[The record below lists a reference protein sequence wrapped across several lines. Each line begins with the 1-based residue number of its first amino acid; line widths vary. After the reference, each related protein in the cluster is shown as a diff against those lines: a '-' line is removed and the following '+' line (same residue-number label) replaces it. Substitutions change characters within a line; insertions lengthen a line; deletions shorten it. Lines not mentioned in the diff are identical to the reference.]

1 MKKKTFLVSALSAFL
16 LVLSACNGAII
27 NSSSS
32 ESKSDSSA
40 SSSQPTTSSG
50 GGGGGSSSIAP
61 SSSDEPTS
69 SSQEESSSEE
79 QPSSSQEESSS
90 SESGSSSSEVV
101 TQYTITFASNGGTG
115 IMEAVTKDKGETY
128 SLPECGFTKEGYD
141 FDYWTIGNESDHRA
155 PGYEFTV
162 NGDATVTA
170 NWKEKPAPAF
180 TPCIYV
186 SSDNWSTKTKIELEP
201 GESAGAYG
209 KSLELKEGDSLYAQ
223 VGDDKYYHWSEL
235 TILGDYCSTC
245 LKEAEGDSHNID
257 VKKTGE
263 YVIGIF
269 PDSTLMPFSIA
280 SLYDQED
287 YVVFGVEGSSAKS
300 LSYDKTLG
308 AFIGEVTGNEGAQV
322 GVKIGTREYYDQ
334 DGKMYLHNKESQLN
348 NLKYEN
354 DKYTLINDVEKA
366 QVEVYLGEGGAISV
380 FLENQT
386 ETKYYAVGK
395 INGVDKW
402 TTTDYELKVNP
413 ANNKEYVSDDYIPLK
428 AGDGIKAMN
437 IKGYAYYPAG
447 SDTEYKITEDGS
459 YKVYFRPDG
468 QGGEG
473 WYEGYLYVQKQETPV
488 EPEYSKYEVVING
501 IATELVEY
509 EYVLPEVKPAD
520 VKAQYYLGEDNV
532 IGVTEGN
539 SIVFKGY
546 KESAYEELPAYT
558 PNGDDMTNHIYNNV
572 IEEGG
577 VLKIRRTSA
586 EAKVYLIL
594 HTDDSYSFWI
604 SEGGAMAVL
613 EDGYY
618 ITGTMNGWAPTAAYK
633 LNESGAITVALHQG
647 DQFLIVQKDGDNM
660 YYYKNIPADSGSDK
674 ATTYKNGEGSAL
686 YNGYILA
693 LEDHNFQVVVPGSYF
708 IEYAESGI
716 WTELWYLDPEH
727 KDTSPLLLD
736 KLQVAVNEGEYAD
749 IDKFGKVGE
758 NIQYEYTA
766 NITKDAIYHFRW
778 ASGEAVNLELG
789 NTATPFFTL
798 GGDGSYVVAKSSV
811 ENVTFYF
818 VLSADKITLYASIPA
833 GPSVYA
839 LVGTM
844 NGWDATDTTYAFT
857 PTGENEV
864 SLLGVSLSEA
874 NKFKVVIDGTWT
886 GCLSYEHLS
895 EATKALKINEEFAF
909 LDKDGNDHNIEVENS
924 RIYNIVINT
933 ESGEITITVVQ
944 VTITRKASNEGEAT
958 EIKVDKGQNYVLP
971 ANPYDVPAGKKFE
984 GWTIGEATRQPGY
997 VLENVQE
1004 DVLMVALWAQL
1015 YTVSF
1020 NANDGTGTME
1030 PVQVEA
1036 GDYELPAC
1044 DFTAPEGK
1052 QFKAWQ
1058 VGENQYQPGDKVNI
1072 EDTTEVTA
1080 VWMAIPVT
1088 KYTVTYK
1095 ANGGT
1100 GSDVV
1105 VNDIA
1110 GSYQLVTNTFE
1121 APENKAFKCWSVG
1134 GVEKAVGAYIDVE
1147 ANTEVLAVWEDEYTI
1162 TFDGNGGTSSMAP
1175 VKQVAGKYTLPENGF
1190 TAPAGYEFAGWKIG
1204 EEEGSKE
1211 PGEKIDIAGNVT
1223 IKALWNELPPE
1234 APEKSVWVGR
1244 AGVWSKLGDLV
1255 ANPNAAGEL
1264 MALNV
1269 ALQEG
1274 DEFVI
1279 RVLGDN
1285 YIKTITMGG
1294 AKDDF
1299 TFDGESNIV
1308 VKEGKGGNYNF
1319 YVWGENNTKLS
1330 IEKALVNTGIKA
1342 YYNATYYDESH
1353 SYVFVGDKVTTNGY
1367 LVIKYVRD
1375 DLSEVEISGED
1386 YGNVKY
1392 YINEA
1397 CTQEADLD
1405 YIFTAEEHN
1414 HDMTAYVKLGDFKT
1428 SFSFTV
1434 IYKNYVHHQSGA
1446 EWVDTPLTENMF
1458 EHKVA
1463 LIHLDNADKFAVRT
1477 LGTWVSGLEG
1487 DYYPNGAYTQEGDLY
1502 RNHYSSI
1509 WNGSSDVQKVTG
1521 IMYDVSW
1528 LTTVAGDYVI
1538 GVREGDSGVI
1548 VYRTN
1553 WTVTLKRGS
1562 NDPVVLVPTATLT
1575 REYQFERV
1583 ELQEG
1588 DIITIQRG
1596 DIKYGYNYYNGTKS
1610 FYECFNKD
1618 GAIGNF
1624 AGYDGENSWVV
1635 KAGCSGIYS
1644 FYLKPEMVYYSQSK
1658 QFSVTVSPSIYI
1670 VKEDLWYYTKGSAEP
1685 VEMNY
1690 DPYDSSNS
1698 VILPNIDLEED
1709 DTISF
1714 NDAVLSNIGY
1724 SNISNAEQKALFTE
1738 GENNKLIVKEA
1749 GAYTFHIVRATG
1761 AITVDYASKT
1771 AQGGFKR
1778 GTNYV
1783 VGSAD
1788 FHSGTS
1794 SEGESWNDVE
1804 KAFVMVLSDEDK
1816 PENCEHQYKA
1826 TITFKQNDEWMIRTN
1841 IYWPYAIENAGA
1853 FKDNLYMELTL
1864 DGNIKVNRAGKYEI
1878 YLKTNADGYWSLY
1891 VSEPKDFTPD
1901 QSNVSMAIGNDVDV
1915 FVSYATGAEFETLT
1929 AVSNKESIATTDVNI
1944 GLKRIRI
1951 HGVAAGET
1959 FVTISDGKTDVIIN
1973 VTVYGTYAVTFEMD
1987 LDGVRST
1994 HTASNCSLY
2003 VFGNDDYVPQTW
2015 EQCAGNVESGKVIFT
2030 IPDGK
2035 DITGAVFY
2043 FVENEVQKQS
2053 KDIAVN
2059 ITAEGTYIVTF
2070 VDHWEE
2076 VEKDVWKLDEMTIAP
2091 KALKLNKDEVTLEKG
2106 ELDNSVIA
2114 SDWMGE
2120 LSVISDHP
2128 EYATAVIDN
2137 KGTVT
2142 ITGVGVG
2149 EAVITVSDGIT
2160 NRDVTVTV
2168 TAPVAK
2174 YAVKFE
2180 MDLSVVKSWD
2190 KTSNFS
2196 LYVFGND
2203 KYQPKTW
2210 DECANNIDSGSV
2222 TFNILEGKDITGA
2235 VFYFEQ
2241 DGELKQSTDM
2251 AVTITEAGTYTV
2263 NFVNHWDKFI
2273 VDEKEVW
2280 KLDEMTIT
2288 QKVLTVNKNALTIE
2302 KEEVDESVVASNWV
2316 GPLTATS
2323 NQPDVAS
2330 VTIDAKSGVATITGN
2345 GIGDAVIT
2353 ISDGTTN
2360 KVVNVTVAAVVEK
2373 YTVTYQANG
2382 GTGADVVVNDIV
2394 GSYQLKNVNPFAAP
2408 EGKQFKAWKVGET
2421 EYALGAEITVGADT
2435 VVKAVWEDVVY
2446 TVDVWTKFSIADAAK
2461 PVYAWVWTNDKDGKF
2476 YECVHVSE
2484 SWEAEYNRHYTM
2496 TFSEVPTGK
2505 NIIVVCFSSVTDD
2518 NPDWNNELSRSGD
2531 CIIKTGG
2538 SHGYQIDTYNDLK
2551 P

>member
-1 MKKKTFLVSALSAFL
+1 MKKKSFLVSALSAFL
-16 LVLSACNGAII
+16 LVLSACSGAVID
-27 NSSSS
+27 SSSS
-32 ESKSDSSA
+32 GSKSDSSA

-50 GGGGGSSSIAP
+50 GGGGGGTSSITP
-61 SSSDEPTS
+61 SSSDEPT
-69 SSQEESSSEE
+69 
-79 QPSSSQEESSS
+79 SSSQEESSS

-101 TQYTITFASNGGTG
+101 TQYTITYSAGEGTG
-115 IMEAVTKDKGETY
+115 TMNPVVVDAGSEHTLLPCGFTREGYHFDYWQVGNDATHRDPGYQFIVNGNVTIIAQWEENEPPVSTAFTITMDEAPLANHKVVGVAFKANLDQSDFDVVPVAINGLKFTVDLGENPASKYSALNFVELNEGVTTFDPQRIEEDVYRISNTINSADFKTGNSSWLFGAMISILSEVPIEMSKSGDSYVANNVHVTKDNLIEGCYYYGFKTEIFDYDNLDSASTGKDYFESEEVDNYKPLKALKNGTFNFTITGSSLKVDLVEIDPEYTITFSAGEGSGSMEPVVMQAGTY
-128 SLPECGFTKEGYD
+128 ILPESTFTAPDGKQFEG
-141 FDYWTIGNESDHRA
+141 WQVGNEAELQYPDA
-155 PGYEFTV
+155 EIDIEGNVTITAKYENIPADQYYVVGIIGGEDNWDSTDIELIANPDKAGEYYLADPIALK
-162 NGDATVTA
+162 NGDA
-170 NWKEKPAPAF
+170 
-180 TPCIYV
+180 
-186 SSDNWSTKTKIELEP
+186 
-201 GESAGAYG
+201 
-209 KSLELKEGDSLYAQ
+209 
-223 VGDDKYYHWSEL
+223 
-235 TILGDYCSTC
+235 
-245 LKEAEGDSHNID
+245 
-257 VKKTGE
+257 
-263 YVIGIF
+263 
-269 PDSTLMPFSIA
+269 
-280 SLYDQED
+280 
-287 YVVFGVEGSSAKS
+287 
-300 LSYDKTLG
+300 
-308 AFIGEVTGNEGAQV
+308 
-322 GVKIGTREYYDQ
+322 
-334 DGKMYLHNKESQLN
+334 
-348 NLKYEN
+348 
-354 DKYTLINDVEKA
+354 
-366 QVEVYLGEGGAISV
+366 
-380 FLENQT
+380 
-386 ETKYYAVGK
+386 
-395 INGVDKW
+395 
-402 TTTDYELKVNP
+402 
-413 ANNKEYVSDDYIPLK
+413 
-428 AGDGIKAMN
+428 IKAMDGTN
-437 IKGYAYYPAG
+437 NYYPDAA
-447 SDTEYKITEDGS
+447 DKKWEITEDGN
-459 YKVYFRPDG
+459 YRVYFRPD
-468 QGGEG
+468 QAGGEG
-473 WYEGYLYVQKQETPV
+473 WYEGYLYVQKQETPSTDVYVVYKNGDTDHPIALTQSGDAFTAKVTAQRGDYFTATKNDEAFALTAVDYAGNNVKVLNDKLTVLTGDAQEVSIWVHDNTTVWLDGYIQNEYFLTIGTNVNVKLVMNDELLKEYEYYATGLKVKAGDSITVVHDQQPFGIVAKSGENNIDALGLTIHNDCDNTAVYLDVVKEGHPIWVSGYHAEPV
-488 EPEYSKYEVVING
+488 EVHYYLVGILNGESKWDSTDY
-501 IATELVEY
+501 ELVPNPSKEGEY
-509 EYVLPEVKPAD
+509 YLSERITLKDGDGIKVMNGSSEYYPDGSGNELHITEDGKYDIYFLPDHSGGEGWYAGYIYINKYVPTLYTISFLKGDEGATGEMDPVQAEAGEYVLP
-520 VKAQYYLGEDNV
+520 
-532 IGVTEGN
+532 IC
-539 SIVFKGY
+539 
-546 KESAYEELPAYT
+546 AY
-558 PNGDDMTNHIYNNV
+558 N
-572 IEEGG
+572 
-577 VLKIRRTSA
+577 
-586 EAKVYLIL
+586 
-594 HTDDSYSFWI
+594 
-604 SEGGAMAVL
+604 
-613 EDGYY
+613 
-618 ITGTMNGWAPTAAYK
+618 AP
-633 LNESGAITVALHQG
+633 
-647 DQFLIVQKDGDNM
+647 D
-660 YYYKNIPADSGSDK
+660 
-674 ATTYKNGEGSAL
+674 
-686 YNGYILA
+686 
-693 LEDHNFQVVVPGSYF
+693 
-708 IEYAESGI
+708 
-716 WTELWYLDPEH
+716 
-727 KDTSPLLLD
+727 
-736 KLQVAVNEGEYAD
+736 
-749 IDKFGKVGE
+749 
-758 NIQYEYTA
+758 
-766 NITKDAIYHFRW
+766 
-778 ASGEAVNLELG
+778 
-789 NTATPFFTL
+789 
-798 GGDGSYVVAKSSV
+798 
-811 ENVTFYF
+811 
-818 VLSADKITLYASIPA
+818 
-833 GPSVYA
+833 
-839 LVGTM
+839 
-844 NGWDATDTTYAFT
+844 
-857 PTGENEV
+857 
-864 SLLGVSLSEA
+864 
-874 NKFKVVIDGTWT
+874 
-886 GCLSYEHLS
+886 
-895 EATKALKINEEFAF
+895 
-909 LDKDGNDHNIEVENS
+909 
-924 RIYNIVINT
+924 
-933 ESGEITITVVQ
+933 
-944 VTITRKASNEGEAT
+944 
-958 EIKVDKGQNYVLP
+958 
-971 ANPYDVPAGKKFE
+971 
-984 GWTIGEATRQPGY
+984 
-997 VLENVQE
+997 
-1004 DVLMVALWAQL
+1004 
-1015 YTVSF
+1015 
-1020 NANDGTGTME
+1020 
-1030 PVQVEA
+1030 
-1036 GDYELPAC
+1036 
-1044 DFTAPEGK
+1044 GK
-1052 QFKAWQ
+1052 QFKAWL
-1058 VGENQYQPGDKVNI
+1058 VGEDQYQPGEKINI
-1072 EDTTEVTA
+1072 EGATEVTA
-1080 VWMAIPVT
+1080 VWQAIPAT
-1088 KYTVTYK
+1088 KFTVTYK

-1100 GSDVV
+1100 GEDVV
-1105 VNDIA
+1105 VNDIS
-1110 GSYQLVTNTFE
+1110 GSYQLADNTAFAKE
-1121 APENKAFKCWSVG
+1121 GYAFKCWSVG

-1147 ANTEVLAVWEDEYTI
+1147 AATEVLAVWEEEYTI
-1162 TFDGNGGTSSMAP
+1162 TFDGNSGTGSMTP
-1175 VKQVAGKYTLPENGF
+1175 VKQVAGQYTLPDNDF
-1190 TAPAGYEFAGWKIG
+1190 TAPDGYQFLGWKIG
-1204 EEEGSKE
+1204 EVDTIRQ
-1211 PGEKIDIAGNVT
+1211 PGYKFEIAGNVT
-1223 IKALWNELPPE
+1223 IQAQWEELPPV

-1244 AGVWSKLGDLV
+1244 AGVWSKLADLED
-1255 ANPNAAGEL
+1255 NPGAAGEL
-1264 MALNV
+1264 QALNV
-1269 ALQEG
+1269 TFEEG

-1279 RVLGDN
+1279 RVVGDN
-1285 YIKTITMGG
+1285 YIKTINAGG
-1294 AKDDF
+1294 AKDNF
-1299 TFDGESNIV
+1299 TFNGESNIIV
-1308 VKEGKGGNYNF
+1308 NEGKAGAYNL
-1319 YVWGENNTKLS
+1319 YIWGENNTKLS
-1330 IEKALVNTGIKA
+1330 IERVYTNEGIKA
-1342 YYNATYYDESH
+1342 YYTSAFNDESH
-1353 SYVFVGDKVTTNGY
+1353 QYVFVGEKVTTNGN

-1375 DLSEVEISGED
+1375 DLSEVEISAED
-1386 YGNVKY
+1386 YNNVIY
-1392 YINEA
+1392 YMDEECTEEA
-1397 CTQEADLD
+1397 NID
-1405 YIFTAEEHN
+1405 YVFTAAEHN
-1414 HDMTAYVKLGDFKT
+1414 FDITTYVKLGDFKT

-1528 LTTVAGDYVI
+1528 QTTVAGDYVI

-1658 QFSVTVSPSIYI
+1658 QFSVTVSPSIYV

-1698 VILPNIDLEED
+1698 VILPNIDLEEG

-1738 GENNKLIVKEA
+1738 GENNKLVVKES

-1794 SEGESWNDVE
+1794 SEGESWDDVE

-1826 TITFKQNDEWMIRTN
+1826 VVTFKQDDQWMIRTN
-1841 IYWPYAIENAGA
+1841 IYWPYEIEKYGA

-1901 QSNVSMAIGNDVDV
+1901 QSNVSMAVGGDVDV

-1987 LDGVRST
+1987 LTELKGWE
-1994 HTASNCSLY
+1994 HTSNFSLY
-2003 VFGNDDYVPQTW
+2003 VFGTDDYAPKTW
-2015 EQCAGNVESGKVIFT
+2015 GECANNIDSGKVIFT

-2076 VEKDVWKLDEMTIAP
+2076 VEEDVLKLDEMTIAP

-2149 EAVITVSDGIT
+2149 EAVIIVSDGIN

-2210 DECANNIDSGSV
+2210 DKCANNIDSGSV

-2241 DGELKQSTDM
+2241 DGELKQSTDI
-2251 AVTITEAGTYTV
+2251 AVNITEAGTYIV
-2263 NFVNHWDKFI
+2263 NFVNHWLEVEED
-2273 VDEKEVW
+2273 VW

-2394 GSYQLKNVNPFAAP
+2394 GSYQLKDVNPFTAP

-2421 EYALGAEITVGADT
+2421 EYALGAEIAVGADT

-2446 TVDVWTKFSIADAAK
+2446 TVDVWSKFSIADASK

-2484 SWEAEYNRHYTM
+2484 SWETEYNRHYTM

-2505 NIIVVCFSSVTDD
+2505 NILVVCFSSVTDD
-2518 NPDWNNELSRSGD
+2518 NPDWKNEISRSGD

-2551 P
+2551 S